1 MYPMFDDNTRSS
13 PTSMSQDAGLGWSWL
28 EAARLVAGCSPH
40 TLPVVAQAALA
51 SLPSLGSG
59 GEAGPG
65 ASRVEL
71 LRSKVGQYNTFN
83 TLHYNTLQC
92 QCPV

>member
-1 MYPMFDDNTRSS
+1 MFDDNTRSS
-13 PTSMSQDAGLGWSWL
+13 PTSMSQDAGLGWCWL

-51 SLPSLGSG
+51 SLPSLGTG
-59 GEAGPG
+59 GEEARPG

-71 LRSKVGQYNTFN
+71 LRSKVRQYNKIIQ
-83 TLHYNTLQC
+83 YI
-92 QCPV
+92 